1 MHKIDTIEKE
11 LKIVMQKELID
22 RIKGVIYGQAIG
34 DALGLGAEFLTK
46 TQVSQFYAGGLR
58 SYDQII
64 QDGHRSRWE
73 KGEWT
78 DDTEQMLCI
87 FDTLL
92 TKQSVDIKD
101 IAKNLHQWANNG
113 GRGIGNTI
121 YAVLSD
127 EDFLKD
133 PHKVAHQVWEKS
145 GKTLAANGGVM
156 RTSIVGVWD
165 YQDLNKVK
173 HNAEIAC
180 KITHADPRCIGSC
193 VAVSLAISMLLQG
206 ETNYD
211 VIVNKV
217 QEMCLPYDERLKEYF
232 DLASTATLE
241 NLELNQKDAIGY
253 TLKAMAVAFWA
264 LKNTDFENGLFRIIN
279 EGGDA
284 DTNAAIAC
292 AVLGAKYGFSSIPTQ
307 LVEELKGREA
317 LEAKTQQ
324 LIKIMSKGEP
334 NKGKGEALTTPTET
348 QKVGFWQG
356 LVKKIMG

>member
-1 MHKIDTIEKE
+1 
-11 LKIVMQKELID
+11 MQKELID
-22 RIKGVIYGQAIG
+22 KIKGVIYGQAIG

-46 TQVSQFYAGGLR
+46 NQVSQFYAGGLR

-78 DDTEQMLCI
+78 DDTEQMICI
-87 FDTLL
+87 FDTILS
-92 TKQSVDIKD
+92 KQSVDVKD
-101 IAKNLHQWANNG
+101 IAKNLHLWANNG

-156 RTSIVGVWD
+156 RTSILGVWD
-165 YQDLNKVK
+165 YNDLNKVK
-173 HNAEIAC
+173 NNAEAAC

-193 VAVSLAISMLLQG
+193 VAVSLAISLLLQG
-206 ETNYD
+206 QTDYD
-211 VIVNKV
+211 TILNKV
-217 QEMCLPYDERLKEYF
+217 QEMTLPYDARLKEYF
-232 DLASTATLE
+232 EIASTETLE
-241 NLELNQKDAIGY
+241 NLELNQKDSIGY

-264 LKNTDFENGLFRIIN
+264 LKNTDFENGLLRIIN

-292 AVLGAKYGFSSIPTQ
+292 SVLGAKYGFSSIPTY
-307 LVEELKGREA
+307 LVEELKGKDE
-317 LEAKTQQ
+317 LEAKIQQ
-324 LIKIMSKGEP
+324 LIKIMSKNDVSNKP
-334 NKGKGEALTTPTET
+334 NTSNTTNTISTET
-348 QKVGFWQG
+348 QKSGFWQG